1 MSADPKSNL
10 FNHQYTS
17 LVTLAEACKEDLVV
31 VDSRTAS
38 RLGSLPRLL
47 LVRSVNAVVRL
58 VDPQTGRIAELH
70 TEGYFKAPPSV
81 RGRVP
86 LLGGLL
92 VASSPARR
100 RERASMAPG
109 ATRTPSPRRIVTT
122 QVALSASQLEPFVV
136 LDVERVET
144 PKAPAPPPEKK
155 ASSKKRRRQEAPT
168 GPRVMKGFLADVT
181 LARER
186 DLGVNDDQIT
196 CRTHLG
202 ALLRCGDRVLG
213 YDVRA
218 ANLASSVDGLGGNEP
233 DVVLVRKC
241 RKQDPDGPTPKR
253 HWKLD
258 QMEADEVH
266 DDNDHTDDREIFLS
280 QLETD
285 REMRSRVNLYKDG
298 DHVEEAD
305 DEEGVRL
312 EELLDEMQVED
323 EVEECA
329 EDSVLEGVVVRGSG
343 K

>member
-1 MSADPKSNL
+1 
-10 FNHQYTS
+10 
-17 LVTLAEACKEDLVV
+17 
-31 VDSRTAS
+31 
-38 RLGSLPRLL
+38 
-47 LVRSVNAVVRL
+47 
-58 VDPQTGRIAELH
+58 
-70 TEGYFKAPPSV
+70 
-81 RGRVP
+81 
-86 LLGGLL
+86 
-92 VASSPARR
+92 
-100 RERASMAPG
+100 
-109 ATRTPSPRRIVTT
+109 
-122 QVALSASQLEPFVV
+122 
-136 LDVERVET
+136 
-144 PKAPAPPPEKK
+144 
-155 ASSKKRRRQEAPT
+155 
-168 GPRVMKGFLADVT
+168 MKGFLADVT

-241 RKQDPDGPTPKR
+241 RKQDPDGPAPKR

-258 QMEADEVH
+258 AMEADENH
-266 DDNDHTDDREIFLS
+266 DDNDHTNDREIFLA

-312 EELLDEMQVED
+312 EELLDEMKVED

-343 K
+343 KS

>member
-1 MSADPKSNL
+1 LVSADPKSNL

-31 VDSRTAS
+31 VDARTAS

-81 RGRVP
+81 WGRVRCWGAFSSLRR
-86 LLGGLL
+86 LLDG
-92 VASSPARR
+92 AARLH
-100 RERASMAPG
+100 S
-109 ATRTPSPRRIVTT
+109 TRTPSPRLTVHT

-155 ASSKKRRRQEAPT
+155 ASSKKRRRQEAPA

-258 QMEADEVH
+258 TMEADEVH
-266 DDNDHTDDREIFLS
+266 DEADHTDDREIFLS

-298 DHVEEAD
+298 DHVDDE

-312 EELLDEMQVED
+312 EELLDEMKVED

-343 K
+343 KS

>member
-1 MSADPKSNL
+1 MSFVLLIGGSPVAERA
-10 FNHQYTS
+10 
-17 LVTLAEACKEDLVV
+17 VGGRWLAG
-31 VDSRTAS
+31 R
-38 RLGSLPRLL
+38 RLL
-47 LVRSVNAVVRL
+47 DGAVRL
-58 VDPQTGRIAELH
+58 HST
-70 TEGYFKAPPSV
+70 S
-81 RGRVP
+81 
-86 LLGGLL
+86 
-92 VASSPARR
+92 
-100 RERASMAPG
+100 
-109 ATRTPSPRRIVTT
+109 TPSPRLTVTT

-136 LDVERVET
+136 LDVERVES
-144 PKAPAPPPEKK
+144 PKISAPPPEKK
-155 ASSKKRRRQEAPT
+155 AASKKRRRQEAPT

-241 RKQDPDGPTPKR
+241 RKQDPDGPAPKR

-258 QMEADEVH
+258 AMEADEVH
-266 DDNDHTDDREIFLS
+266 DEADHTDDREIFLS

-298 DHVEEAD
+298 EHVDDE

-312 EELLDEMQVED
+312 EELLDQVQIED

-343 K
+343 KS

>member
-1 MSADPKSNL
+1 M
-10 FNHQYTS
+10 
-17 LVTLAEACKEDLVV
+17 
-31 VDSRTAS
+31 
-38 RLGSLPRLL
+38 
-47 LVRSVNAVVRL
+47 RL

-70 TEGYFKAPPSV
+70 TEG
-81 RGRVP
+81 
-86 LLGGLL
+86 
-92 VASSPARR
+92 ASRR
-100 RERASMAPG
+100 RLPFVSVSCSAHRAVS
-109 ATRTPSPRRIVTT
+109 TRRWSILSRSPFQHAIAHRRDSPHNIT

-155 ASSKKRRRQEAPT
+155 ASSKKRRRQEAPS

-181 LARER
+181 LWRER

-241 RKQDPDGPTPKR
+241 RKQDPDGPAPKR

-258 QMEADEVH
+258 TMEADEVH
-266 DDNDHTDDREIFLS
+266 DDNDHTDDREIFLA

-298 DHVEEAD
+298 DHVD
-305 DEEGVRL
+305 DEDDEGVRL
-312 EELLDEMQVED
+312 EELLDEMKVED
-323 EVEECA
+323 EVEACRGPVLKGWWCGGRVSRGRVFA
-329 EDSVLEGVVVRGSG
+329 FVLSRLCLLLDVLEIVLACLARRG
-343 K
+343 

>member
-1 MSADPKSNL
+1 M
-10 FNHQYTS
+10 
-17 LVTLAEACKEDLVV
+17 V

-81 RGRVP
+81 CFGVLCSSRRRLAGRR
-86 LLGGLL
+86 
-92 VASSPARR
+92 ARR
-100 RERASMAPG
+100 RWSMACRSPAPRRRG
-109 ATRTPSPRRIVTT
+109 ATTLHPYAIAATQSTNPRERKSRDAQNDTVRT

-136 LDVERVET
+136 LDVERVES
-144 PKAPAPPPEKK
+144 PKITTQPAEKK

-186 DLGVNDDQIT
+186 DLGVNDDQLT
-196 CRTHLG
+196 VRTHLG

-258 QMEADEVH
+258 TMEADEVH

-298 DHVEEAD
+298 EHVDDE

-312 EELLDEMQVED
+312 EELLDQVQIED
-323 EVEECA
+323 EVEEAA

-343 K
+343 KF

>member
-1 MSADPKSNL
+1 M
-10 FNHQYTS
+10 
-17 LVTLAEACKEDLVV
+17 
-31 VDSRTAS
+31 
-38 RLGSLPRLL
+38 
-47 LVRSVNAVVRL
+47 
-58 VDPQTGRIAELH
+58 
-70 TEGYFKAPPSV
+70 
-81 RGRVP
+81 
-86 LLGGLL
+86 
-92 VASSPARR
+92 
-100 RERASMAPG
+100 
-109 ATRTPSPRRIVTT
+109 
-122 QVALSASQLEPFVV
+122 V
-136 LDVERVET
+136 LDVERVES
-144 PKAPAPPPEKK
+144 PKITTQPAEKK

-258 QMEADEVH
+258 TMEADEVH
-266 DDNDHTDDREIFLS
+266 DEADHTNDREIFLS

-285 REMRSRVNLYKDG
+285 REMRSRVNLYRDG

-312 EELLDEMQVED
+312 EELLEQVAIED
-323 EVEECA
+323 EVEEAA

-343 K
+343 KS

>member
-1 MSADPKSNL
+1 MRWFDWS
-10 FNHQYTS
+10 TRRR
-17 LVTLAEACKEDLVV
+17 V
-31 VDSRTAS
+31 AS
-38 RLGSLPRLL
+38 RNCTRRATSRRRRPFVSVSFVLLVGGSPVAERAVGGRWLAGRRLL
-47 LVRSVNAVVRL
+47 DGAVRL
-58 VDPQTGRIAELH
+58 
-70 TEGYFKAPPSV
+70 PST
-81 RGRVP
+81 
-86 LLGGLL
+86 
-92 VASSPARR
+92 S
-100 RERASMAPG
+100 
-109 ATRTPSPRRIVTT
+109 TPSPRLTTNPRERKSRDAQNDTVHT

-136 LDVERVET
+136 LDVERVESA
-144 PKAPAPPPEKK
+144 KVVQPPEKK

-186 DLGVNDDQIT
+186 DLGVNDDQLT
-196 CRTHLG
+196 VRTHLG

-258 QMEADEVH
+258 TMEADEVH
-266 DDNDHTDDREIFLS
+266 DEADHTDDREIFLS

-298 DHVEEAD
+298 DHVED
-305 DEEGVRL
+305 DNEEGVRL
-312 EELLDEMQVED
+312 EELLDQVQIED

-343 K
+343 KS

>member
-1 MSADPKSNL
+1 M
-10 FNHQYTS
+10 
-17 LVTLAEACKEDLVV
+17 
-31 VDSRTAS
+31 
-38 RLGSLPRLL
+38 
-47 LVRSVNAVVRL
+47 
-58 VDPQTGRIAELH
+58 
-70 TEGYFKAPPSV
+70 AP
-81 RGRVP
+81 
-86 LLGGLL
+86 
-92 VASSPARR
+92 RR
-100 RERASMAPG
+100 RRRA
-109 ATRTPSPRRIVTT
+109 PRVRHRRGSQHKYA

-144 PKAPAPPPEKK
+144 PKVVQPPEKK
-155 ASSKKRRRQEAPT
+155 ASSKKRRRQEAPS

-258 QMEADEVH
+258 TMEADEVH
-266 DDNDHTDDREIFLS
+266 DEADHTDDREIFLS

-298 DHVEEAD
+298 DHVDDE

-312 EELLDEMQVED
+312 EELLDQVQIED

>member
-1 MSADPKSNL
+1 M
-10 FNHQYTS
+10 
-17 LVTLAEACKEDLVV
+17 
-31 VDSRTAS
+31 VDARTAS

-81 RGRVP
+81 CFGVLCSSHRRLAGRR
-86 LLGGLL
+86 
-92 VASSPARR
+92 ARRRWSMACRSPAARR
-100 RERASMAPG
+100 RERVDGVASTAPG
-109 ATRTPSPRRIVTT
+109 AARTPSPRLTVTT

-144 PKAPAPPPEKK
+144 PKVVQPPERK
-155 ASSKKRRRQEAPT
+155 ASSKKRRRQEAPS

-258 QMEADEVH
+258 TMEADEVH
-266 DDNDHTDDREIFLS
+266 DEADHTNDREIFLS

-298 DHVEEAD
+298 DHVDDE

-312 EELLDEMQVED
+312 EELLEKVEIED
-323 EVEECA
+323 EVEEAA
-329 EDSVLEGVVVRGSG
+329 EDSVLEGVVVGGSG
-343 K
+343 KS

>member
-1 MSADPKSNL
+1 
-10 FNHQYTS
+10 
-17 LVTLAEACKEDLVV
+17 
-31 VDSRTAS
+31 
-38 RLGSLPRLL
+38 
-47 LVRSVNAVVRL
+47 
-58 VDPQTGRIAELH
+58 
-70 TEGYFKAPPSV
+70 
-81 RGRVP
+81 
-86 LLGGLL
+86 
-92 VASSPARR
+92 
-100 RERASMAPG
+100 
-109 ATRTPSPRRIVTT
+109 
-122 QVALSASQLEPFVV
+122 V
-136 LDVERVET
+136 LDVERVES
-144 PKAPAPPPEKK
+144 PKIIAPPTEKK
-155 ASSKKRRRQEAPT
+155 SSSKKRRRQEAPA

-186 DLGVNDDQIT
+186 DLGVNDDQLT
-196 CRTHLG
+196 VRTHLG

-258 QMEADEVH
+258 QMEADENH
-266 DDNDHTDDREIFLS
+266 DDN
-280 QLETD
+280 D

-298 DHVEEAD
+298 DHVDDD

-312 EELLDEMQVED
+312 EELLDEMKVED

>member
-1 MSADPKSNL
+1 M
-10 FNHQYTS
+10 
-17 LVTLAEACKEDLVV
+17 
-31 VDSRTAS
+31 
-38 RLGSLPRLL
+38 
-47 LVRSVNAVVRL
+47 
-58 VDPQTGRIAELH
+58 
-70 TEGYFKAPPSV
+70 
-81 RGRVP
+81 
-86 LLGGLL
+86 
-92 VASSPARR
+92 
-100 RERASMAPG
+100 
-109 ATRTPSPRRIVTT
+109 
-122 QVALSASQLEPFVV
+122 V
-136 LDVERVET
+136 LDVERVES
-144 PKAPAPPPEKK
+144 PKVSAPPPEKK
-155 ASSKKRRRQEAPT
+155 ASSKKRRRQEAPS

-241 RKQDPDGPTPKR
+241 RKQDPDGPAPKR

-258 QMEADEVH
+258 QMEADENH
-266 DDNDHTDDREIFLS
+266 DDNDHTDDREIFLA

-298 DHVEEAD
+298 DHVDDE

-312 EELLDEMQVED
+312 EELLDEMKVED

-343 K
+343 KS

>member
-1 MSADPKSNL
+1 M
-10 FNHQYTS
+10 
-17 LVTLAEACKEDLVV
+17 V
-31 VDSRTAS
+31 VDARTAS

-81 RGRVP
+81 RGRV
-86 LLGGLL
+86 LFCSTARARVDG
-92 VASSPARR
+92 VAST
-100 RERASMAPG
+100 APG
-109 ATRTPSPRRIVTT
+109 ATRTPSPRLTTNT

-144 PKAPAPPPEKK
+144 PKAPAQPPEKK
-155 ASSKKRRRQEAPT
+155 ASSKKRRRQEAPA

-186 DLGVNDDQIT
+186 DLGVNDDQISV
-196 CRTHLG
+196 RTHLG

-285 REMRSRVNLYKDG
+285 REMRSRVNLYRDG
-298 DHVEEAD
+298 DHVEEAG

-312 EELLDEMQVED
+312 EELLEKVEIED
-323 EVEECA
+323 EVEEAA